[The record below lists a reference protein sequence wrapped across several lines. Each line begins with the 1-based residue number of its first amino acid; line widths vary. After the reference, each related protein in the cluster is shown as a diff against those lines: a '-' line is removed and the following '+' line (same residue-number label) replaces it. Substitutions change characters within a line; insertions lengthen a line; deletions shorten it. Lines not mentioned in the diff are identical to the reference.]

1 MIKQFKDQCD
11 ICKKFKILKGFNN
24 LCLCEECRNNI
35 ISNKPINK
43 SKTIQL
49 DLFKE
54 DL

>member
-35 ISNKPINK
+35 ISKKTINK
-43 SKTIQL
+43 LTPIQL

-54 DL
+54 E